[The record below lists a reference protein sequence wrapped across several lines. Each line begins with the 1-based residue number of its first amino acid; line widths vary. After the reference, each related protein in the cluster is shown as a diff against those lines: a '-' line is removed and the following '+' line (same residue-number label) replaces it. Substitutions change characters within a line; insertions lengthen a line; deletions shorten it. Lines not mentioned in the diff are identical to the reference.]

1 MLSRI
6 SAIGLAL
13 AMAASFAVVRAQD
26 APGDSSDP
34 KPETRQAAAP
44 AKEPVDGSGKVVRKA
59 GEKEQVKHLNPKD
72 VAAELKRLKSKAD
85 IKAEVHVRTTSGRPV
100 SFKGVIRNG
109 KLIERII
116 DKRFVPQKDVEHT
129 HSGVRLWWS
138 GGSDGYIFFRY
149 ANIKT
154 LSIIGRLT
162 DAERREI
169 MRRLKAKREGKGE
182 DAGKP
187 NPNEAIQ
194 KALEKMNPDEL
205 KAYLLRQYPYESG
218 WDHKRQRALKR
229 KELIENKVLSR
240 EEAIFVKYFSILVE
254 ARFETLNRN
263 TKKIEIEPG
272 SEDSDSPEDG
282 TSEPARGGQPPRDG

>member
-1 MLSRI
+1 
-6 SAIGLAL
+6 
-13 AMAASFAVVRAQD
+13 VRKVRTHRTETRDAQQD
-26 APGDSSDP
+26 QRDRHPDP
-34 KPETRQAAAP
+34 KPDDRQAAAP
-44 AKEPVDGSGKVVRKA
+44 AKEPGDGSGKVVRKE
-59 GEKEQVKHLNPKD
+59 GEKEQVKHLDPKD

-85 IKAEVHVRTTSGRPV
+85 IKAEVHVRTTAGRPV

-116 DKRFVPQKDVEHT
+116 DKRFVPQKDVEHA

-149 ANIKT
+149 SNIKT

-182 DAGKP
+182 EPTQPTTG
-187 NPNEAIQ
+187 EAFQ

-205 KAYLLRQYPYESG
+205 KAYLLRTYPYESG
-218 WDHKRQRALKR
+218 WDHKRQRTLKR

-254 ARFETLNRN
+254 ARFETLKRN

-272 SEDSDSPEDG
+272 SEESDPPEDG
-282 TSEPARGGQPPRDG
+282 PSKPARGGEPPRDG